1 MRLPELFHVVKFKV
15 NLFLDSLVLQALM
28 ILRKLYI
35 DLPLLLQRN
44 VVLACFRLLLLV
56 KVLDLDLLDAL
67 VGIL

>member
-1 MRLPELFHVVKFKV
+1 MRLPELFHIVKFKV